1 MPANDNPV
9 PGSVLSETRTPTQ
22 AEFDLFAA
30 LSGDDNPIHIDPDF
44 SKRTRFG
51 RTVAH
56 GMMLYAHL
64 WALAHRRFPGARHA
78 SQSLMFP
85 NPAYAGDT
93 IRFEVEVLDYPAS
106 GRCRLATRAL
116 RVGDGLPVCEGH
128 VELELAP

>member
-9 PGSVLSETRTPTQ
+9 PGSVLSETRAPTQ

-30 LSGDDNPIHIDPDF
+30 ISGDDNPIHIDPDF

-64 WALAHRRFPGARHA
+64 WALAHRRFPGARHLG
-78 SQSLMFP
+78 QSLMFP

>member
-9 PGSVLSETRTPTQ
+9 PGSVLSETRAPTQ

-30 LSGDDNPIHIDPDF
+30 LSGDDNPIHIDPEL

-64 WALAHRRFPGARHA
+64 WALAHRRFPGARHLG
-78 SQSLMFP
+78 QSLMFP
-85 NPAYAGDT
+85 NPAFAGDT
-93 IRFEVEVLDYPAS
+93 IRFEVEILDYPAS

-128 VELELAP
+128 VELELIP

>member
-9 PGSVLSETRTPTQ
+9 PGSVLAEMRTPTQ
-22 AEFDLFAA
+22 ADFDLFAA
-30 LSGDDNPIHIDPDF
+30 LSGDDNPIHVDPEF

-64 WALAHRRFPGARHA
+64 WALAHRRFPGARHV

-93 IRFEVEVLDYPAS
+93 IRFEVEVIDYPS
-106 GRCRLATRAL
+106 SRRCRLATRAL
-116 RVGDGLPVCEGH
+116 RAGDGLPVCEGH
-128 VELELAP
+128 VELDLAP